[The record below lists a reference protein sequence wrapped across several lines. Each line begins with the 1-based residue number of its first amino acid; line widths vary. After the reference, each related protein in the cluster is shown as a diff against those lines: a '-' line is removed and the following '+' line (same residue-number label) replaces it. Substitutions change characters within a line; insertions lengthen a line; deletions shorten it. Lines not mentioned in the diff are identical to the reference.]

1 MNLPASN
8 ATALIRA
15 RGLTKTFGDRT
26 AVAGIDFEVL
36 DGEFF
41 GFLGP
46 NGAGKTTLAK
56 VFGMIALANGAK
68 KVVSNVEMGS
78 GIEKV
83 EDVHAFIAEKLINKN
98 KDYKWTLRH

>member
-46 NGAGKTTLAK
+46 NGAGKTT
-56 VFGMIALANGAK
+56 
-68 KVVSNVEMGS
+68 
-78 GIEKV
+78 
-83 EDVHAFIAEKLINKN
+83 
-98 KDYKWTLRH
+98 TLRTIATASVSIVRPSRRRCAPSEVGQSGW